1 MTRAMAF
8 KSIAHTAIIALAL
21 CLLSLVSTGSARAG
35 NVFLCKGP
43 TLNSVVACCERETKV
58 IRPSWMKPMGG
69 DLSCKQVVACGGNTK
84 NKERCRVTNPSV
96 QNPTHEIDTGKR
108 LSDIRLKTNIQRV
121 GTTVLDLP
129 LYSFEYRG
137 KPAKYIGVMAQ
148 DVLKVKPSAVSVG
161 RDGFYRVDYGQLG
174 IEMLQLN

>member
-1 MTRAMAF
+1 MTRATAF
-8 KSIAHTAIIALAL
+8 RSIVQTAVTILAF
-21 CLLSLVSTGSARAG
+21 CLLSLISTGSARAG

-43 TLNSVVACCERETKV
+43 TLNSVVTCCEREV
-58 IRPSWMKPMGG
+58 AAIRPAWMIGG
-69 DLSCKQVVACGGNTK
+69 QLTCKQVVACGGNTK

-108 LSDIRLKTNIQRV
+108 LSDIRLKTKIQRV
-121 GTTVLDLP
+121 GTTVLNLP

-137 KPAKYIGVMAQ
+137 KPGTFIGVMAQ
-148 DVLKVKPSAVSVG
+148 DVLKVKPAAVSVG

-174 IEMLQLN
+174 IEMLQIN